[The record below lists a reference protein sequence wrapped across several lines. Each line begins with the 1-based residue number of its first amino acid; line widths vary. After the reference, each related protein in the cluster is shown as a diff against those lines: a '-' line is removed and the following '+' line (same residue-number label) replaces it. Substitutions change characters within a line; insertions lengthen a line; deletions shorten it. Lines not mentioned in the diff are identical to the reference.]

1 MILRVKNR
9 AQTLVDPEGVLHYQG
24 VQGSITKWTLCELV
38 SDIQLWESS
47 ELKLCQDTVTCLSCI
62 ALDTGEDDEPLE

>member
-9 AQTLVDPEGVLHYQG
+9 AQTLVDPEGVRHYQG
-24 VQGSITKWTLCELV
+24 VQGSITTWTLCELV
-38 SDIQLWESS
+38 SDIQLWTSR
-47 ELKLCQDTVTCLSCI
+47 ELKLCQGTATCLSCI